1 MQNSDASGS
10 RPIDGGKS
18 YSRAFERLV
27 QSDDDLLGLLS
38 YALYR
43 QAIREAALH
52 GRTPQS
58 LDHRDLTPTEITV
71 YRTMA
76 HGRPTTLA
84 NSFIEQATPEI
95 AETALRAE
103 IGRLQDSLTQT
114 IERATS
120 RRVAIGTNLVAW
132 LLSIAITFLI
142 AVAGLPSWILAL
154 ITKIKGG

>member
-1 MQNSDASGS
+1 MSGNA
-10 RPIDGGKS
+10 S

-27 QSDDDLLGLLS
+27 QSDADLPGLLS
-38 YALYR
+38 YALYK

-52 GRTPQS
+52 GRSPQG

-71 YRTMA
+71 YRAMA
-76 HGRPTTLA
+76 NDRLTALA
-84 NSFIEQATPEI
+84 NSVIKQATPKI

-114 IERATS
+114 IEHATS
-120 RRVAIGTNLVAW
+120 WRAAISINLVAW

-142 AVAGLPSWILAL
+142 AVAGLPTWTLAL